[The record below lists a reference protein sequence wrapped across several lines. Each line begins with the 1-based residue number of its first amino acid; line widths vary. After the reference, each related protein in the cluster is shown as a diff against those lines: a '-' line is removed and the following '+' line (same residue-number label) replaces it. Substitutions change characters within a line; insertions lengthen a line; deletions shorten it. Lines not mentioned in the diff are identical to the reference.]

1 MALCSSSLSALLR
14 LFLLLYLC
22 RLGHTSSAGK
32 RNNQDKCALK
42 VSTGADGPRKL
53 PVTFKTDNCSLLYP
67 VGKHVIHEV
76 MEVSFS
82 HLSCEDQAAVVVHWA
97 ASPLG
102 IEHIKGFRVYLEDKN
117 PERKQCQH
125 LILKEPRQLNYSYK
139 STKLSSQPFSGLSF
153 DTDYM
158 IRVVPFP
165 SLMNESF
172 FPPSFLRTNSC
183 EVLLGADSLVC
194 KPFWKPKLLNV
205 SQFGSNLHVSFD
217 PAPVTFHL
225 SVYYVFYKL
234 RQDGPFRTQRC
245 KPDVNAPKTTCIL
258 QDVTPG
264 TYTIELRDDTNIT
277 RRQTQFHVSQVH
289 SPWAGPIRAMAI
301 TVPLVILSAFAT
313 LFTVMC
319 RKKQQ
324 ENIYSH
330 LDEESS
336 ESSNQSAALI
346 SERPW
351 PRPKVFLCY
360 SNRDCPKHSSV
371 VQAFAYFLQDF
382 CGCEVVLDLW
392 EHLDM
397 CREGQMSW
405 LSRQLDEADFIITI
419 CSKGLRYFTEKKS
432 RRGKTP
438 VSRRGNSSANP
449 STKDS
454 GPVVSGGGNDLFLVA
469 VAMISEQL
477 RLVKQS
483 EKELSRFMAVYF
495 DYSTENDIP
504 TALSLAPRLKL
515 MDQLPQ
521 LFSRLHSSHSSL
533 WDGAPPNVSR
543 RNYFRSKSGRSLYV
557 SICNMH
563 QFISQSPDWFDQQL
577 HPQTGSPSHAA
588 LPVSCEAAAT
598 ATAAAATVPQSSLVL
613 NEVTVKTLDSAP
625 KRNLVLM
632 KPGSRPDSGH
642 SSSLS
647 PSYSPGYDPGP
658 HCSRS
663 LPRDSSR
670 CSSALSAPSSPS
682 CSSALSSV
690 NVPCLKVPSVAG
702 ASSSLEQLRPHQDLD
717 QDGLGADQGPA
728 AAEPSPPEPPPRD
741 SGIYDSSV
749 PSSELSIP
757 LMDGLSHDHVDS
769 SSLADSESSSSGLGD
784 EEPPTV
790 SSLHCSATTVCKAE
804 LHRQD
809 APVMS
814 L

>member
-1 MALCSSSLSALLR
+1 MALCSSSLSSRLLCVS
-14 LFLLLYLC
+14 LLLYLC
-22 RLGHTSSAGK
+22 GLGNTSSTGK
-32 RNNQDKCALK
+32 KNNQDKCALK
-42 VSTGADGPRKL
+42 VLAGSDGSRKL
-53 PVTFKTDNCSLLYP
+53 PVTFKTDNCSLSYP

-183 EVLLGADSLVC
+183 EVLLGAESLVC

-245 KPDVNAPKTTCIL
+245 KPDLNQPRTTCIL
-258 QDVTPG
+258 QDVSPG
-264 TYTIELRDDTNIT
+264 TYTIELRDDNNTT

-438 VSRRGNSSANP
+438 VSRRSNNGANP
-449 STKDS
+449 APKES
-454 GPVVSGGGNDLFLVA
+454 GPTGSSGGSDLFLVA

-477 RLVKQS
+477 RLAKQS

-504 TALSLAPRLKL
+504 TALCLAPRLKL

-521 LFSRLHSSHSSL
+521 LFSRLHSSQSSHSSL
-533 WDGAPPNVSR
+533 WDGAPLNVSR

-577 HPQTGSPSHAA
+577 HPQAGSPTHTA
-588 LPVSCEAAAT
+588 LPVSCE
-598 ATAAAATVPQSSLVL
+598 TAAAGATAPQSGLVL
-613 NEVTVKTLDSAP
+613 NEVTAKTLDSAP
-625 KRNLVLM
+625 KRNMVLLA
-632 KPGSRPDSGH
+632 PGSRPESGP

-647 PSYSPGYDPGP
+647 SSYSPGYDPGP

-663 LPRDSSR
+663 LPRGSSR

-682 CSSALSSV
+682 CSSSV
-690 NVPCLKVPSVAG
+690 NVPCLKVPSLAG
-702 ASSSLEQLRPHQDLD
+702 PSSSSSPQD
-717 QDGLGADQGPA
+717 QDQDQGGPGVDQEPAA

-790 SSLHCSATTVCKAE
+790 SSLRCSATTVCKAE

>member
-1 MALCSSSLSALLR
+1 GANPNAV
-14 LFLLLYLC
+14 FLYLC
-22 RLGHTSSAGK
+22 PRCSLHTGAGGCRTPSSAVA
-32 RNNQDKCALK
+32 NVASD
-42 VSTGADGPRKL
+42 
-53 PVTFKTDNCSLLYP
+53 CSLLYP
-67 VGKHVIHEV
+67 VGKNVIHEV

-183 EVLLGADSLVC
+183 EVLLGVESLVC
-194 KPFWKPKLLNV
+194 KPFWKPKWLTV

-217 PAPVTFHL
+217 PAPLTFHL

-245 KPDVNAPKTTCIL
+245 KPDLNQPRTTCIL
-258 QDVTPG
+258 KNVTPG
-264 TYTIELRDDTNIT
+264 TYTIELRDDNNTT

-360 SNRDCPKHSSV
+360 SSRDCPKHSSV

-392 EHLDM
+392 D
-397 CREGQMSW
+397 
-405 LSRQLDEADFIITI
+405 RQLDEADFIITI

-438 VSRRGNSSANP
+438 VSRRGNSGANP
-449 STKDS
+449 ATKDG
-454 GPVVSGGGNDLFLVA
+454 GPNGSDLFLVA
-469 VAMISEQL
+469 VAMIAEQL
-477 RLVKQS
+477 RSAKQS

-521 LFSRLHSSHSSL
+521 LFSLLHSSHSWI

-577 HPQTGSPSHAA
+577 HGPQTGGPAHPA

-598 ATAAAATVPQSSLVL
+598 ATAASAGAVPQSGLVL
-613 NEVTVKTLDSAP
+613 NEVAAKTLDSAP
-625 KRNLVLM
+625 KRNLVLLA
-632 KPGSRPDSGH
+632 PGSRPESGAG
-642 SSSLS
+642 SSLS
-647 PSYSPGYDPGP
+647 PSYSPGYDSGP

-663 LPRDSSR
+663 LPRGSS
-670 CSSALSAPSSPS
+670 SSGLSAPSSPS
-682 CSSALSSV
+682 CSSVLSSV
-690 NVPCLKVPSVAG
+690 NIPS
-702 ASSSLEQLRPHQDLD
+702 
-717 QDGLGADQGPA
+717 
-728 AAEPSPPEPPPRD
+728 AEPSPPEPPPRD

-790 SSLHCSATTVCKAE
+790 SSLSCSATTVCKAE
-804 LHRQD
+804 LHPKQ
-809 APVMS
+809 AEHSTAAKP
-814 L
+814 LY